1 MTNALVAERLTA
13 RGADQAAAAIRGA
26 CEPLP
31 PPERSDDFAA
41 AFDRYGEALPA
52 DRRLLIVEGA
62 GHLFAEAGTL
72 NRVAARA
79 PAWFRRHLGRRER
92 EL

>member
-13 RGADQAAAAIRGA
+13 GGADQAAAAIRG
-26 CEPLP
+26 CRRLP
-31 PPERSDDFAA
+31 PSERGDDPAA
-41 AFDRYGEALPA
+41 LFDRYDEALPA

-62 GHLFAEAGTL
+62 GHLSEEPSTL
-72 NRVAARA
+72 DQVVADAT
-79 PAWFRRHLGRRER
+79 PWFRRHLGRRER

>member
-13 RGADQAAAAIRGA
+13 HGADQAAAVIRGA

-41 AFDRYGEALPA
+41 AFDRYREALPA
-52 DRRLLIVEGA
+52 DKRLLIVEGA
-62 GHLFAEAGTL
+62 GHLSEEPGTL
-72 NRVAARA
+72 DQVVADAM
-79 PAWFRRHLGRRER
+79 PWFRRHLGRRER